1 MLFNPPKY
9 RKNLKKHLVT
19 VAQKKK
25 VYLFNNS
32 LKFGFMGLRA
42 LESGYISPNQLEA
55 VRRIFSRNL
64 KKNVGQ
70 VWLCAKP
77 NMPKT
82 KKPAEVRMG
91 KGKGLVKG
99 WYTNIVAGMLLIEV
113 TGLSYSKTLALL
125 FAASKKLSIKT
136 TFTVYHN

>member
-9 RKNLKKHLVT
+9 RKNLKKHLVS
-19 VAQKKK
+19 VAFKKK
-25 VYLFNNS
+25 LYLVNNS

-55 VRRIFSRNL
+55 IRRIFSRNL
-64 KKNVGQ
+64 KKNAGQ
-70 VWLCAKP
+70 VWLCSKP

-91 KGKGLVKG
+91 KGKGLIKG
-99 WYTNIVAGMLLIEV
+99 WYVNIVAGMLLVEV
-113 TGLSYSKTLALL
+113 TGLSYSKTVVLL
-125 FAASKKLSIKT
+125 YAASKKLSIKT
-136 TFTVYHN
+136 AIVIHRN